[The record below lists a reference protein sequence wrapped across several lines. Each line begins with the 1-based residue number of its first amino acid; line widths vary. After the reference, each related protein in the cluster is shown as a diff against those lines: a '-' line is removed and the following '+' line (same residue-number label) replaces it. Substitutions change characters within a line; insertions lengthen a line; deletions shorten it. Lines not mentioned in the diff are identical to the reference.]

1 MGALKDAKKGLKDA
15 KKGAEKFKT
24 HTKVKIA
31 KAKKEV
37 AKQKAKAKNI
47 ERANKA
53 AKKKLSF
60 LCSAWAKQGL
70 CKAKS
75 SYKAFMFNECCDECG
90 SVCTK
95 SAHGKKAQVKKIKK
109 AATPDA
115 AVHAVEGMC
124 DKWAKAGFCDKLAKH
139 KMCVAA
145 CDTHKK
151 GNKHH
156 AKGKKSKLDGLSMP
170 SPGSF

>member
-1 MGALKDAKKGLKDA
+1 MGGIKAKAEVRSAKLTNQAAQKGTDKAHLKNLERKNTKTSAQLKNAVKQGNATALKGALKDAKKGLKDA

-24 HTKVKIA
+24 HTEVKIA

-37 AKQKAKAKNI
+37 ARQKAKAKNI

-75 SYKAFMFNECCDECG
+75 SYKAFMFNECCDEC
-90 SVCTK
+90 
-95 SAHGKKAQVKKIKK
+95 
-109 AATPDA
+109 
-115 AVHAVEGMC
+115 
-124 DKWAKAGFCDKLAKH
+124 
-139 KMCVAA
+139 
-145 CDTHKK
+145 
-151 GNKHH
+151 
-156 AKGKKSKLDGLSMP
+156 
-170 SPGSF
+170 